1 MGRGPKGFVEPK
13 STYFSNMSRPKI
25 VIKSKSNKED
35 LTPSKETMPTAEP
48 AVVEQ
53 SNVVADHIEETHE
66 DLASQP
72 SRISIPQWTW
82 LAIGALVIAIVGAL
96 IYFFFFRVDEGSEF
110 DNGITE
116 LATTIEE
123 EGEEGTSSL
132 YEQQYE
138 DYEKDILSERI
149 DFTDLL
155 EKIGIAGADINQM
168 RQDAD
173 KKNIRI
179 LGKGDKYAIY
189 YVEEEPKLM
198 VIEQKE
204 NPYVK
209 FEVNLESL
217 SINQLK
223 KKREVKLMELAGIV
237 ESNLGITF
245 INNSFNLKLIN
256 RLEEIFE
263 YSVDLFSVDDG
274 DRFKILYEQ
283 EFLDNKPYDILRIRA
298 AYIQE
303 NGRDYYAFM
312 NKAGSKIE
320 YFNEFGESLKRSFLS
335 SPIKYG
341 GVISSGFGLRI
352 HPKDGHEKMH
362 LGTDYAA
369 PIGTPIIA
377 TADGVVIIQNH
388 KENNGNYVKI
398 KHDNT
403 FETQYL
409 HMQKFPEGQR
419 TGSRVKQGDII
430 GYVGMTGKT
439 TGPHVCYRFWKNKEQ
454 VNPKDHGGNVT
465 SRIPSKNLSKYMEYV
480 KPLKNALRKIEY
492 L

>member
-1 MGRGPKGFVEPK
+1 
-13 STYFSNMSRPKI
+13 MSRPKI
-25 VIKSKSNKED
+25 VIKPKTSLGQVVPPKVQE
-35 LTPSKETMPTAEP
+35 TPVPEVPPENPIVDIEPTPNP
-48 AVVEQ
+48 ATAQKPSSGVRLPIWVIIIF
-53 SNVVADHIEETHE
+53 SIIL
-66 DLASQP
+66 LAAVGGMAYYFFIYDGQQP
-72 SRISIPQWTW
+72 SSATEISTEVSVE
-82 LAIGALVIAIVGAL
+82 G
-96 IYFFFFRVDEGSEF
+96 EGSM
-110 DNGITE
+110 
-116 LATTIEE
+116 
-123 EGEEGTSSL
+123 SL
-132 YEQQYE
+132 YDQKYE
-138 DYEKDILSERI
+138 DYEKDILSDRV
-149 DFTDLL
+149 DFKELL

-173 KKNIRI
+173 KRNIRI
-179 LGKGDKYAIY
+179 LGKGDKYSIY
-189 YVEEEPKLM
+189 YEEEIPKLI
-198 VIEQKE
+198 VIEQKQ

-209 FEVNLESL
+209 FEVNLETL
-217 SINQLK
+217 TIKQLK

-245 INNSFNLKLIN
+245 INNNFNLKLIS
-256 RLEEIFE
+256 RLESIFE
-263 YSVDLFSVDDG
+263 YSVDLFRVDDG

-283 EFLDNKPYDILRIRA
+283 EFLDERPYEILRIRA

-312 NKAGSKIE
+312 NKAGSKVE

-352 HPKDGHEKMH
+352 HPKDGNRKMH

-369 PIGTPIIA
+369 PEGTPIVA
-377 TADGVVIIQNH
+377 TADGVVSIQGF
-388 KENNGNYVKI
+388 KTNNGNYVKI

-409 HMQKFPEGQR
+409 HMQKFPPNQR
-419 TGSRVKQGDII
+419 QGSRVKQGDVI
-430 GYVGMTGKT
+430 GYIGMTGKT

-465 SRIPSKNLSKYMEYV
+465 SRIPAKNLQKYMDYV

>member
-1 MGRGPKGFVEPK
+1 
-13 STYFSNMSRPKI
+13 MSRPKI
-25 VIKSKSNKED
+25 VIKSKTPPQTSSQAEAQETKNNPVEKVEIPAKEVEPLGD
-35 LTPSKETMPTAEP
+35 QEVSKPR
-48 AVVEQ
+48 
-53 SNVVADHIEETHE
+53 
-66 DLASQP
+66 
-72 SRISIPQWTW
+72 SRIKLPLWTLVLTGIIALGVLTA
-82 LAIGALVIAIVGAL
+82 LAY
-96 IYFFFFRVDEGSEF
+96 YFIFRSNFQE
-110 DNGITE
+110 NPKNTLTE
-116 LATTIEE
+116 ISSSLSE
-123 EGEEGTSSL
+123 EGEGNEL
-132 YEQQYE
+132 QYDQQYE
-138 DYEKDILSERI
+138 DYEKDILSERT
-149 DFTDLL
+149 DFKELL

-189 YVEEEPKLM
+189 YEDEIPQLI
-198 VIEQKE
+198 VIEQKQ

-209 FEVNLESL
+209 FEVNLGTL
-217 SINQLK
+217 KIVQLK

-237 ESNLGITF
+237 ESNLGVTF
-245 INNSFNLKLIN
+245 INNNFNLKLIN
-256 RLEEIFE
+256 RIEEIFE
-263 YSVDLFSVDDG
+263 YSVDLFRVDDG

-283 EFLDNKPYDILRIRA
+283 EFLDNRPYEIRRIRA

-352 HPKDGHEKMH
+352 HPKDGNRKMH

-369 PIGTPIIA
+369 PVGTPIVA
-377 TADGVVIIQNH
+377 TADGVVTIQRF
-388 KENNGNYVKI
+388 KANNGNYVKI
-398 KHDNT
+398 RHDKT

-409 HMQKFPEGQR
+409 HMQKFPASQR
-419 TGSRVKQGDII
+419 VGSRVKQGDVI

-439 TGPHVCYRFWKNKEQ
+439 TGPHVCYRFWKNKQQ
-454 VNPKDHGGNVT
+454 VNPKEHGGNVT
-465 SRIPSKNLSKYMEYV
+465 SRIPSRNLEKYMDYV